1 MEGIEI
7 FALVTRKQKQLE
19 DLIDPTSFVLNPEV
33 EKLQNEIAELQSVCK
48 HNYENGFCKY
58 CMKEKK

>member
-7 FALVTRKQKQLE
+7 FVLVTKKQKQLE

-33 EKLQNEIAELQSVCK
+33 EKLQNEIAELQSKCN
-48 HNYENGFCKY
+48 HDYENGFCKY
-58 CMKEKK
+58 CIKEKE

>member
-33 EKLQNEIAELQSVCK
+33 EKLQNEIAELRSMCE
-48 HNYENGFCKY
+48 HDYENGVCKY
-58 CMKEKK
+58 CMKEKE